1 MYVISF
7 VSVIQHT
14 LYSTARTIQIR
25 LTLQQHLD
33 SDMVRKYVKKI
44 STKKYSVDDFASA
57 LEAVVEGVSIHQ
69 AGKKFGVPYTTL
81 YSHAC
86 ANVTYERSG
95 RPTKFS
101 VLEESHLVQSALVL
115 QVSIFLDFLSA
126 CLYYFLFV
134 EMG

>member
-1 MYVISF
+1 M
-7 VSVIQHT
+7 
-14 LYSTARTIQIR
+14 
-25 LTLQQHLD
+25 
-33 SDMVRKYVKKI
+33 MRKYVKKI
-44 STKKYSVDDFASA
+44 RTKKYSVDDFASA

-69 AGKKFGVPYTTL
+69 AGKNFGVPYTTL

-86 ANVTYERSG
+86 SNVTYERSG
-95 RPTKFS
+95 RPPKFS

-126 CLYYFLFV
+126 YLYYFLFV